1 MTWSNGKSTRSL
13 YGTAMETVTDAVKW
27 SASISGMLAALMVS
41 LDLGRRVTG
50 YGFVIFVA
58 SSIAWF
64 TGAWL
69 TEDWALG
76 TQNTVLF
83 GINVLGVYRYLVRQT
98 GV

>member
-1 MTWSNGKSTRSL
+1 
-13 YGTAMETVTDAVKW
+13 METVTEVVKW
-27 SASISGMLAALMVS
+27 AASISGMVAAFMVS

-50 YGFVIFVA
+50 WGFVIFVG

-64 TGAWL
+64 AGAWL

-76 TQNTVLF
+76 TQNTVLL
-83 GINVLGVYRYLVRQT
+83 GINLLGVYRYLIRKT